1 MNRLHVKY
9 RTPVIEDFFFLF
21 TAFTNFGNLAIVD
34 IQVNKYLNAICQE
47 KNTRDLPNI
56 KRLECQLM

>member
-9 RTPVIEDFFFLF
+9 RTPLIEDFVFLF

-47 KNTRDLPNI
+47 KTTRD
-56 KRLECQLM
+56 